1 MFYDICKNSMT
12 VSPSTSDE
20 TSFFDLFENF
30 LNDNFK
36 IGYIEFQVYQNS
48 PLYGILPIANAKI
61 TVSKLI
67 GNGYFVS
74 KVIMTNSD
82 GKTEPVPVPTVP
94 GNLSLIPGNVRLYS
108 TYNATVEAQNFL
120 TTDVFDI
127 SVFEGVTSI
136 QPINLISNEGLN
148 TTNHQIYQAKP
159 QRLCET
165 W

>member
-20 TSFFDLFENF
+20 TLFFDLYENF
-30 LNDNFK
+30 LNDNSK

-48 PLYGILPIANAKI
+48 PLYGILPVANAKI
-61 TVSKLI
+61 TVSKPI

-94 GNLSLIPGNVRLYS
+94 GNLSLIPKNVRLYS

-136 QPINLISNEGLN
+136 QPINLIPNEGFN
-148 TTNHQIYQAKP
+148 TINHQIYQAKP